1 MINFNI
7 GQKIKSLTKKSTHVI
22 ESIETVEGKTV
33 VFTED
38 VKCFPIE
45 DVERHY
51 DSFVAEYFMKVFS
64 GLTPTDE
71 EDTKLKKIFQGM
83 NLVTLKK

>member
-33 VFTED
+33 IFTED

-51 DSFVAEYFMKVFS
+51 DSFVSEYFIKIFS
-64 GLTPTDE
+64 GGTPTKE
-71 EDTKLKKIFQGM
+71 EDEKLNKIFQGM

>member
-1 MINFNI
+1 MINLNI
-7 GQKIKSLTKKSTHVI
+7 GSKIRSLTKKSTHVI

-45 DVERHY
+45 DVTQHY

-64 GLTPTDE
+64 GIKPTDE
-71 EDTKLKKIFQGM
+71 EDAKLKKIFQEM
-83 NLVTLKK
+83 NLVKLRK

>member
-45 DVERHY
+45 DVAQHY
-51 DSFVAEYFMKVFS
+51 DSFVAEYFLKVFS
-64 GLTPTDE
+64 GDTPTKE
-71 EDTKLKKIFQGM
+71 EDEKLKKIFQGM
-83 NLVTLKK
+83 NLVKLRE

>member
-1 MINFNI
+1 MINLNI
-7 GQKIKSLTKKSTHVI
+7 GSKIRSLTKKSTHVI

-45 DVERHY
+45 DVTQHY
-51 DSFVAEYFMKVFS
+51 DSFVAEYFIKIFS
-64 GLTPTDE
+64 GITPTDE
-71 EDTKLKKIFQGM
+71 EDAKLKKIFQEM
-83 NLVTLKK
+83 NLVTLRK

>member
-1 MINFNI
+1 MINLNI
-7 GQKIKSLTKKSTHVI
+7 GLKIRSLTKKSTHVI

-45 DVERHY
+45 DVTQHY
-51 DSFVAEYFMKVFS
+51 DSFVSEYFIKVFS
-64 GLTPTDE
+64 GIEPTDE
-71 EDTKLKKIFQGM
+71 DRKKLKKIFENM
-83 NLVTLKK
+83 NWGSV

>member
-1 MINFNI
+1 
-7 GQKIKSLTKKSTHVI
+7 VI

-45 DVERHY
+45 DVTQHY
-51 DSFVAEYFMKVFS
+51 DSFVAEYYIKIFS
-64 GLTPTDE
+64 GITPTDE
-71 EDTKLKKIFQGM
+71 EDAKLKKIFQEM
-83 NLVTLKK
+83 NLVKLRK

>member
-1 MINFNI
+1 MINLNI
-7 GQKIKSLTKKSTHVI
+7 GSKIRSLTKKSTHVI

-45 DVERHY
+45 DVTQHY
-51 DSFVAEYFMKVFS
+51 DSFVAEYFIKVFS
-64 GLTPTDE
+64 GGTPTKE
-71 EDTKLKKIFQGM
+71 EDEKLKKIFQGM

>member
-1 MINFNI
+1 MINLNI
-7 GQKIKSLTKKSTHVI
+7 GSKIRSLTKKSTHVI

-45 DVERHY
+45 DVTQHY
-51 DSFVAEYFMKVFS
+51 DSFVAEYFIKIFS
-64 GLTPTDE
+64 GITPTDE
-71 EDTKLKKIFQGM
+71 EDAKLKKIFQEM

>member
-33 VFTED
+33 IFTED

-51 DSFVAEYFMKVFS
+51 DSFVSEYFIKIFS
-64 GLTPTDE
+64 GGTPTKE
-71 EDTKLKKIFQGM
+71 EDEKLKKIFQGM

>member
-1 MINFNI
+1 MINLNI
-7 GQKIKSLTKKSTHVI
+7 GSKIRSLTKKSTHVI

-45 DVERHY
+45 DVTQHY
-51 DSFVAEYFMKVFS
+51 DSFVAEYFIKIFS
-64 GLTPTDE
+64 GITPTDE
-71 EDTKLKKIFQGM
+71 EDAKLKKIFQEM
-83 NLVTLKK
+83 NLVKLRK

>member
-1 MINFNI
+1 MINLNI
-7 GQKIKSLTKKSTHVI
+7 GSKIRSLTKKSTHVI

-33 VFTED
+33 IFTED

-45 DVERHY
+45 DVTQHY
-51 DSFVAEYFMKVFS
+51 DSFVAEYFMKIFS
-64 GLTPTDE
+64 GITPTSE
-71 EDTKLKKIFQGM
+71 EDEKLKKIFQEM

>member
-1 MINFNI
+1 MINLNI
-7 GQKIKSLTKKSTHVI
+7 GSKIRSLTKKSTHVI

-45 DVERHY
+45 DVTQHY
-51 DSFVAEYFMKVFS
+51 DSFVAEYYIKIFS
-64 GLTPTDE
+64 GITPTDE
-71 EDTKLKKIFQGM
+71 EDAKLKKIFQEM
-83 NLVTLKK
+83 NLVKLRK

>member
-33 VFTED
+33 IFTED

-45 DVERHY
+45 DIEKHY
-51 DSFVAEYFMKVFS
+51 DSFLSEYFLKVFS
-64 GLTPTDE
+64 GQTPTSE
-71 EDTKLKKIFQGM
+71 EDKKLKEIFEKL
-83 NLVTLKK
+83 NVVRVEK

>member
-1 MINFNI
+1 M
-7 GQKIKSLTKKSTHVI
+7 I

-45 DVERHY
+45 DVTQHY
-51 DSFVAEYFMKVFS
+51 DSFVAEYFIKIFS
-64 GLTPTDE
+64 GITPTDE
-71 EDTKLKKIFQGM
+71 EDAKLKKIFQEM
-83 NLVTLKK
+83 NLVKLRK